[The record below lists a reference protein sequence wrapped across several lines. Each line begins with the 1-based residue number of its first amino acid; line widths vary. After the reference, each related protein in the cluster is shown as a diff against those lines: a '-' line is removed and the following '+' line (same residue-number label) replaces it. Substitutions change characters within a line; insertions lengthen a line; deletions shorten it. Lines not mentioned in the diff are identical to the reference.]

1 MNYSSK
7 MRKKIMI
14 KKLLKNEF
22 TQNIVGFLISIY
34 IKFSFQTSLW
44 YSKNDENIEKHIKNK
59 RKILVLFWHNRLL
72 MAAYCW
78 KYKKKFKML
87 ISGHRDGRIISKAVS
102 HLGIET
108 IHGSSNK
115 NKISSAKQ
123 ILTELNNNNIVG
135 ITPDGPRGPKQKIKE
150 GLVSMQKK
158 TGAIIIPLS
167 YSAKYNVT
175 LKSWDSFLFSF
186 PFNKFVAVW
195 GNPIFYDDKKK
206 LKDNIQNVQN
216 ELDRV
221 TSLSENLSK

>member
-44 YSKNDENIEKHIKNK
+44 YSKNDENIEKLIKNK

-72 MAAYCW
+72 MAAFCW

-87 ISGHRDGRIISKAVS
+87 ISGHRDGKIISKAVS

-123 ILTELNNNNIVG
+123 ILTELNDNNIVG

-150 GLVSMQKK
+150 GLVSMQKR
-158 TGAIIIPLS
+158 TGAIIVPLS

-206 LKDNIQNVQN
+206 LKDNVQNVQN

>member
-1 MNYSSK
+1 MGDEVGTLTIPPLNPGESTVLKFEWNVPNPEDYVNINSNPWHFC
-7 MRKKIMI
+7 
-14 KKLLKNEF
+14 LL
-22 TQNIVGFLISIY
+22 
-34 IKFSFQTSLW
+34 
-44 YSKNDENIEKHIKNK
+44 
-59 RKILVLFWHNRLL
+59 
-72 MAAYCW
+72 
-78 KYKKKFKML
+78 
-87 ISGHRDGRIISKAVS
+87 GRIVTPEDPMTTT
-102 HLGIET
+102 ET
-108 IHGSSNK
+108 ADLAANI
-115 NKISSAKQ
+115 
-123 ILTELNNNNIVG
+123 LNNNNIVG